1 MRVDTLLINIMSA
14 FLASLYIIYFQSI
27 IRGLKLSKNVNA
39 RFSII
44 FALLNGIVSSLLHMS
59 VYKPVVLLLL
69 STVMIMVLLKTGFI
83 QAFLSFSL
91 YIIGL
96 AIGNAF
102 IPLIISVLS
111 PGTSVEQ
118 VVADPLM
125 ALAGN
130 LFTNLIVFLLFVLIK
145 PIKDYIKMLT
155 RDKFLLILTAVTIVV
170 ITSTFAMYLYTMTL
184 DIVAC
189 LIISSISISYCV
201 FIILMWIASLRRVIR
216 DEDLKH
222 QKFYNE
228 SLRSTL
234 FELRR
239 FKHDWINNLTVI
251 DSMLKMSK
259 IAELKQYVSELIGH
273 CWSHTNTQIYSIK
286 NAALFGILSSKVN
299 LAHEKGISVN
309 MSVAGEMENI
319 SGIKISDF
327 CEIIGI
333 FMDNAIE
340 EASVSDSVINI
351 DMREGDNFIEISIS
365 NTCTTTPDM
374 QKLTVDGY
382 STKGEGRGMGLAIAE
397 KIISRYRNILH
408 ITTYENNMFTQ
419 TIEILKTEKKG
430 GMTPC
435 QLSPFSC
442 LL

>member
-130 LFTNLIVFLLFVLIK
+130 FLTNLIVFLLFVLIK

-251 DSMLKMSK
+251 DSMLKMNK

-430 GMTPC
+430 E
-435 QLSPFSC
+435 
-442 LL
+442 

>member
-340 EASVSDSVINI
+340 ESSVSDSVINI

-397 KIISRYRNILH
+397 KSSPGTGISFTSPH
-408 ITTYENNMFTQ
+408 MKTTCSH
-419 TIEILKTEKKG
+419 K
-430 GMTPC
+430 P
-435 QLSPFSC
+435 
-442 LL
+442 

>member
-118 VVADPLM
+118 VLADPLM

-130 LFTNLIVFLLFVLIK
+130 LLTNLIVFLLFVLIK

-251 DSMLKMSK
+251 DSMLKMNK

-419 TIEILKTEKKG
+419 AIEILKTEKKG
-430 GMTPC
+430 E
-435 QLSPFSC
+435 
-442 LL
+442 

>member
-430 GMTPC
+430 E
-435 QLSPFSC
+435 
-442 LL
+442 

>member
-130 LFTNLIVFLLFVLIK
+130 LLTNLIVFLLFVLIK

-430 GMTPC
+430 E
-435 QLSPFSC
+435 
-442 LL
+442 

>member
-251 DSMLKMSK
+251 DSMLKMNK

-327 CEIIGI
+327 
-333 FMDNAIE
+333 
-340 EASVSDSVINI
+340 V
-351 DMREGDNFIEISIS
+351 
-365 NTCTTTPDM
+365 
-374 QKLTVDGY
+374 K
-382 STKGEGRGMGLAIAE
+382 
-397 KIISRYRNILH
+397 
-408 ITTYENNMFTQ
+408 
-419 TIEILKTEKKG
+419 
-430 GMTPC
+430 
-435 QLSPFSC
+435 
-442 LL
+442 

>member
-1 MRVDTLLINIMSA
+1 M
-14 FLASLYIIYFQSI
+14 
-27 IRGLKLSKNVNA
+27 
-39 RFSII
+39 
-44 FALLNGIVSSLLHMS
+44 
-59 VYKPVVLLLL
+59 
-69 STVMIMVLLKTGFI
+69 
-83 QAFLSFSL
+83 SFSL

-118 VVADPLM
+118 VLADPLM

-130 LFTNLIVFLLFVLIK
+130 LLTNLIVFLLFVLIK

-251 DSMLKMSK
+251 DSMLKMNK

-408 ITTYENNMFTQ
+408 ITTYENSMFTQ

-430 GMTPC
+430 E
-435 QLSPFSC
+435 
-442 LL
+442 

>member
-251 DSMLKMSK
+251 DSMLKMNK

-430 GMTPC
+430 E
-435 QLSPFSC
+435 
-442 LL
+442 

>member
-130 LFTNLIVFLLFVLIK
+130 LLTNLIVFLLFVLIT
-145 PIKDYIKMLT
+145 PLKDYIKMLT

-251 DSMLKMSK
+251 DSMLKMNK

-430 GMTPC
+430 E
-435 QLSPFSC
+435 
-442 LL
+442 

>member
-130 LFTNLIVFLLFVLIK
+130 LLTNLIVFLLFVLIK

-251 DSMLKMSK
+251 DSMLKMNK

-340 EASVSDSVINI
+340 ESSVSDSVINI

-430 GMTPC
+430 E
-435 QLSPFSC
+435 
-442 LL
+442 

>member
-14 FLASLYIIYFQSI
+14 FLASLYIIYFQSF

-130 LFTNLIVFLLFVLIK
+130 LLTNLIVFLLFVLIK

-251 DSMLKMSK
+251 DSMLKMNK

-430 GMTPC
+430 E
-435 QLSPFSC
+435 
-442 LL
+442 

>member
-130 LFTNLIVFLLFVLIK
+130 LLTNLIVFLLFVLIK

-340 EASVSDSVINI
+340 ESSVSDSVINI

-430 GMTPC
+430 E
-435 QLSPFSC
+435 
-442 LL
+442 

>member
-251 DSMLKMSK
+251 DSMLKMNK

-351 DMREGDNFIEISIS
+351 DMREGDNFIEKSIS

-430 GMTPC
+430 E
-435 QLSPFSC
+435 
-442 LL
+442 

>member
-118 VVADPLM
+118 VLADPLM

-130 LFTNLIVFLLFVLIK
+130 LLTNLIVFLLFVLIK

-251 DSMLKMSK
+251 DSMLKMNK

-430 GMTPC
+430 E
-435 QLSPFSC
+435 
-442 LL
+442 

>member
-130 LFTNLIVFLLFVLIK
+130 LLTNLIVFLLFVLIK

-251 DSMLKMSK
+251 DSMLKMNK

-365 NTCTTTPDM
+365 NTCTTIPDM

-430 GMTPC
+430 E
-435 QLSPFSC
+435 
-442 LL
+442 

>member
-130 LFTNLIVFLLFVLIK
+130 LLTNLIVFLLFVLIK

-251 DSMLKMSK
+251 DSMLKMNK

-327 CEIIGI
+327 
-333 FMDNAIE
+333 
-340 EASVSDSVINI
+340 V
-351 DMREGDNFIEISIS
+351 
-365 NTCTTTPDM
+365 
-374 QKLTVDGY
+374 K
-382 STKGEGRGMGLAIAE
+382 
-397 KIISRYRNILH
+397 
-408 ITTYENNMFTQ
+408 
-419 TIEILKTEKKG
+419 
-430 GMTPC
+430 
-435 QLSPFSC
+435 
-442 LL
+442 

>member
-130 LFTNLIVFLLFVLIK
+130 LLTNLIVFLLFVLIK

-251 DSMLKMSK
+251 DSMLKMNK

-430 GMTPC
+430 E
-435 QLSPFSC
+435 
-442 LL
+442 

>member
-130 LFTNLIVFLLFVLIK
+130 LLTNLIVFLLFVLIK

-251 DSMLKMSK
+251 DSMLKMNK

-419 TIEILKTEKKG
+419 AIEILKTEKKG
-430 GMTPC
+430 E
-435 QLSPFSC
+435 
-442 LL
+442 

>member
-170 ITSTFAMYLYTMTL
+170 IISTFAMYLYTMTL

-239 FKHDWINNLTVI
+239 FKQDWINNLTVI
-251 DSMLKMSK
+251 DSMLKMNK

-430 GMTPC
+430 E
-435 QLSPFSC
+435 
-442 LL
+442 

>member
-251 DSMLKMSK
+251 DSMLKMNK

-340 EASVSDSVINI
+340 ESSVSDSVINI

-430 GMTPC
+430 E
-435 QLSPFSC
+435 
-442 LL
+442 

>member
-340 EASVSDSVINI
+340 ESSVSDSVINI

-430 GMTPC
+430 E
-435 QLSPFSC
+435 
-442 LL
+442 

>member
-130 LFTNLIVFLLFVLIK
+130 LLTNLIVFLLFVLIK
-145 PIKDYIKMLT
+145 HIKDYIKMLT

-251 DSMLKMSK
+251 DSMLKMNK

-430 GMTPC
+430 E
-435 QLSPFSC
+435 
-442 LL
+442 

>member
-91 YIIGL
+91 YIIVS

-130 LFTNLIVFLLFVLIK
+130 LLTNLIVFLLFVLIK

-251 DSMLKMSK
+251 DSMLKMNK

-430 GMTPC
+430 E
-435 QLSPFSC
+435 
-442 LL
+442 

>member
-130 LFTNLIVFLLFVLIK
+130 LLTNLIVFLLFVLIK

-251 DSMLKMSK
+251 DSMLKMNK

-397 KIISRYRNILH
+397 KIISSYRNILH

-430 GMTPC
+430 E
-435 QLSPFSC
+435 
-442 LL
+442 